1 MWNNYQISECI
12 TNKLQLWELKELLL
26 KRVLCIILS
35 AQEQICHKNG
45 LKIYNKD
52 TTIKKKTHTTIPFLR
67 KVSENRENRTGYR
80 IRKHQLT
87 SPAEWKRVLQGKK
100 SAPLPNAG
108 TSLPS
113 QDTAPGPPST
123 QLFLKIKG
131 HIPKIVAT
139 RMWLSNNLPGVRQWA
154 REKLIARPCGQ
165 SWMVFVAWVPYI
177 CWYWAAA
184 AMSLTWVWP
193 LSFQLSKP
201 RSPPDAILKTSATWA
216 GWERKS

>member
-1 MWNNYQISECI
+1 MSEHI
-12 TNKLQLWELKELLL
+12 KNKLQLWGEKELLL
-26 KRVLCIILS
+26 KQASCIILS
-35 AQEQICHKNG
+35 SQEQICHKNW

-52 TTIKKKTHTTIPFLR
+52 TTIKKKTPLFPFWEQ
-67 KVSENRENRTGYR
+67 SRENRTGYR
-80 IRKHQLT
+80 MRKHQLT
-87 SPAEWKRVLQGKK
+87 SPAEWKGVLQGKK

-108 TSLPS
+108 TSHPS

-139 RMWLSNNLPGVRQWA
+139 RMWISNNLPGVRQWA

-165 SWMVFVAWVPYI
+165 SWMVFVAWVPHI

>member
-1 MWNNYQISECI
+1 MWNNYQISEHI
-12 TNKLQLWELKELLL
+12 TNKLQLWKLKELLL
-26 KRVLCIILS
+26 KQVLCIIIS

-52 TTIKKKTHTTIPFLR
+52 TTIKKKKKSPFLFWEQ
-67 KVSENRENRTGYR
+67 SREKRIVYR
-80 IRKHQLT
+80 MRKHQLT
-87 SPAEWKRVLQGKK
+87 SPAEWKGVLQGKK
-100 SAPLPNAG
+100 SALLPSAD

-113 QDTAPGPPST
+113 QDTAPGPLST

-139 RMWLSNNLPGVRQWA
+139 RMWISNNLPRVPQWA
-154 REKLIARPCGQ
+154 WEKLIAGPCGQ
-165 SWMVFVAWVPYI
+165 SWMVFVAWVPHS

-184 AMSLTWVWP
+184 AMSSTWVWP